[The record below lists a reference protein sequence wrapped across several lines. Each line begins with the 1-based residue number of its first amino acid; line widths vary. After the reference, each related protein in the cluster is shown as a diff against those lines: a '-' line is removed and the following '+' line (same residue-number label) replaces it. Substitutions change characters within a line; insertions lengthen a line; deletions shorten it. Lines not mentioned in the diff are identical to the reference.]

1 MTNPLRL
8 ARAAK
13 SALLLMRN
21 PSRLDQ
27 VLELADNTVSPRIMA
42 SVVEALGQDEA
53 GERALEERPRLGRID
68 LAALRALPRG
78 TLGRNFAEHMVE
90 NELDPAALPNKESP
104 DPASYV
110 RAHLY
115 ETHDVWHVVTGFDTD
130 VAGELAVQAFYSAQ
144 LDGELPRLIVIGGL
158 VNARLRGGDDWGR
171 RLDAISRGWTRGK
184 AARPLFGVAW
194 DELWAR
200 PLDEVRAGLGIA
212 I

>member
-1 MTNPLRL
+1 MPRM
-8 ARAAK
+8 
-13 SALLLMRN
+13 S
-21 PSRLDQ
+21 LDSLG
-27 VLELADNTVSPRIMA
+27 VLPE
-42 SVVEALGQDEA
+42 
-53 GERALEERPRLGRID
+53 
-68 LAALRALPRG
+68 G
-78 TLGRNFAEHMVE
+78 TLGRAVADFMRARG
-90 NELDPAALPNKESP
+90 LDPASIPRHES
-104 DPASYV
+104 DDEASYV